1 MHSVQGKLRKKEIF
15 KDLGE
20 KKKNPTKAYP
30 KENFE

>member
-20 KKKNPTKAYP
+20 KKEKPDKSLP
-30 KENFE
+30 KREF